1 MNHDALRGFL
11 QIGCFIFA
19 VGLCSALAQP
29 RESGEFVISICSSG
43 IGLLLIVGAAL
54 VMRLTKEAE

>member
-1 MNHDALRGFL
+1 MNRDALRGFL

-19 VGLCSALAQP
+19 MGLCSALAQP
-29 RESGEFVISICSSG
+29 RESGEFVVSICSSG
-43 IGLLLIVGAAL
+43 IGLLLIAGAVL

>member
-1 MNHDALRGFL
+1 MNRDALRGFL

-19 VGLCSALAQP
+19 AGLCSAVAQP

-43 IGLLLIVGAAL
+43 TGLLLILGAVL
-54 VMRLTKEAE
+54 VMRLTKEAR